1 MACTVPVLSTA
12 RRIGMCLLVL
22 GVALA
27 ARAFVEVDRPFATV
41 HTTGSLSL
49 VNAGQVSPWDLQDVD
64 PSGMVGGLGTG
75 TLKKYYAAGEM
86 LSFFGRTFIRTTD
99 PKAGVKVVEVNAPF
113 RTPFSLMIK
122 PVPGQIKL
130 STGELAEVF
139 PRTYRLIGNE
149 PRLLH
154 SVLEKLAVDANSPIA
169 VVGWTKMPEV
179 DGTAMK
185 RAPIGDQPLTGE
197 KKPEILDDIRVT
209 DANVVF
215 FAVVSPMLA
224 ISTPANTVLM
234 GQAFDYDPEQGVP
247 AAALIHVHG
256 ALVNE
261 PLPIPE
267 AITAPIMIDQLQ
279 TVTVN
284 DILHVYGTSSISQ
297 GAFLVYRLQ
306 YPKPAKKR
314 W

>member
-1 MACTVPVLSTA
+1 MACTAPVLSTA
-12 RRIGMCLLVL
+12 RHIGMCLLVL
-22 GVALA
+22 GLALA
-27 ARAFVEVDRPFATV
+27 ARSFIEVDRPFATV
-41 HTTGSLSL
+41 HTTGSLPL

-64 PSGMVGGLGTG
+64 PAGMVGGLGTG
-75 TLKKYYAAGEM
+75 TLKKYFATGEM

-99 PKAGVKVVEVNAPF
+99 PKTGAKVVEVDAPF

-122 PVPGQIKL
+122 PVPGQMKL

-139 PRTYRLIGNE
+139 PRTYRLIGSE

-154 SVLEKLAVDANSPIA
+154 SVLEKLAIEANSPIA
-169 VVGWTKMPEV
+169 VVGWAKMPEV
-179 DGTAMK
+179 DGAAMK
-185 RAPIGDQPLTGE
+185 KAPIGDQPLTGE
-197 KKPEILDDIRVT
+197 KKADILDDIRAT
-209 DANVVF
+209 DAHVVF

-234 GQAFDYDPEQGVP
+234 GQAFDYDPEQGLP

-267 AITAPIMIDQLQ
+267 AITAPIMIDRLQ

-284 DILHVYGTSSISQ
+284 DILHVYGTSSVSQ

-306 YPKPAKKR
+306 YPKPVKKP